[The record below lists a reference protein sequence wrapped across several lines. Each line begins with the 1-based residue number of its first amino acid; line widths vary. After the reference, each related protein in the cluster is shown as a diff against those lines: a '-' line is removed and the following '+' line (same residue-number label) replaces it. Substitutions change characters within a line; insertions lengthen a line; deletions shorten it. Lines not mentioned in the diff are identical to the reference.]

1 MNKKGFALIELLA
14 VFAILAILLTIVV
27 ASVTNIIS
35 SSKDNLHDQQA
46 NQIENAARMW
56 YLESGKD
63 LADGESCKISVSD
76 IVSKGYI
83 EGNDV
88 IDPKT
93 SESMIGYV
101 EIKFKNN
108 QYTYTYNESSVISDC
123 E

>member
-1 MNKKGFALIELLA
+1 MNKKGFTLIELLA

-35 SSKDNLHDQQA
+35 SSKDNLHDQQTK
-46 NQIENAARMW
+46 QIENAARMW
-56 YLESGKD
+56 YLESDID
-63 LADGESCKISVSD
+63 LIDGESCKISVSD

-108 QYTYTYNESSVISDC
+108 QYTYTYNESSVISGC

>member
-1 MNKKGFALIELLA
+1 MNKKGFTLIELLA

-93 SESMIGYV
+93 SESMIGYI